1 MSDHDLPPARRDLAR
16 RYEAV
21 RRHTLTL
28 AEPLSAEDQAAQS
41 MPDASPAKWHQAH
54 TSWFFEALLLRPHLP
69 GYQPLDD
76 SYHYLFNSYYEGL
89 GPRHPRPQRGLLT
102 RPSLDQVRAYRQHVD
117 LHIHQLIARCDDAR
131 WAAIA
136 PTLELGLHHEQ
147 QHQELLLTD
156 ALHLL
161 SCHPW
166 RPALLD
172 SPPSPATTGVSA
184 WLRHEGGLVEIGHD
198 ARAPGAGFAFDNEGP
213 RHRVWL
219 EPFEI
224 ASRLVTCGEFQRF
237 IDDGGYRE
245 PRWWLSDGWATV
257 QAQAWRAPLYWVD
270 ASDGNG
276 DGELDARASDAASRW
291 AVFGLHGLRPLDPAA
306 PVMQLSFYEAAA
318 YAEWAGARLPSEQE
332 WEAASALPGI
342 AQLHDQAWQ
351 WTRSAYH
358 PYPGFQPLEG
368 AASEY
373 NGKFMVGQLV
383 LRGGSVA
390 TPPGHTRPTYRNFF
404 PPAARW
410 QFTGLRLARDA
421 RPRAE
426 THA

>member
-117 LHIHQLIARCDDAR
+117 LHIRQLIARCDDTR

-172 SPPSPATTGVSA
+172 SPPPV
-184 WLRHEGGLVEIGHD
+184 
-198 ARAPGAGFAFDNEGP
+198 
-213 RHRVWL
+213 
-219 EPFEI
+219 
-224 ASRLVTCGEFQRF
+224 
-237 IDDGGYRE
+237 
-245 PRWWLSDGWATV
+245 
-257 QAQAWRAPLYWVD
+257 
-270 ASDGNG
+270 
-276 DGELDARASDAASRW
+276 
-291 AVFGLHGLRPLDPAA
+291 RPPTRRCR
-306 PVMQLSFYEAAA
+306 PPPPP
-318 YAEWAGARLPSEQE
+318 AGARPGSRPG
-332 WEAASALPGI
+332 SATGRPG
-342 AQLHDQAWQ
+342 
-351 WTRSAYH
+351 
-358 PYPGFQPLEG
+358 
-368 AASEY
+368 
-373 NGKFMVGQLV
+373 
-383 LRGGSVA
+383 
-390 TPPGHTRPTYRNFF
+390 
-404 PPAARW
+404 
-410 QFTGLRLARDA
+410 
-421 RPRAE
+421 
-426 THA
+426 